1 MSTVPTELAIVRDVA
16 ELKSA
21 DTIVLFAI
29 IVEVTV
35 PVSPVVTNV
44 PVVAGIVIDVVPA
57 VAVGVTVIVPDVE
70 PGIAMEVIPVNPRLA
85 VVLFNATEVVPTNS
99 AELPRTP
106 LGIVPDKLPAVK
118 LVKFAPDTDPKLALQ
133 VPLVTVP
140 TVVAAALFT
149 AAVVTSSVL
158 AFANVFGAMFPPVVS
173 T

>member
-1 MSTVPTELAIVRDVA
+1 M
-16 ELKSA
+16 
-21 DTIVLFAI
+21 FAI

-85 VVLFNATEVVPTNS
+85 VALFNATEVVPIKCD
-99 AELPRTP
+99 ELPNTP
-106 LGIVPDKLPAVK
+106 DGMVPDKLPAVK
-118 LVKFAPDTDPKLALQ
+118 LVKFAPDTAPNNPLQ

-149 AAVVTSSVL
+149 AAVVTSSAL
-158 AFANVFGAMFPPVVS
+158 TFASVFGSMFPLAVS